1 MKALTRLRDINSF
14 KDSLKKLALNNR
26 MPIEEQE
33 YILSTALLFIQ
44 YYNKDKKLLSYLDIA
59 YYIILK
65 YSLNYNNYEP
75 LLDFSSQFGF
85 YPIAKWIRANKIPND
100 SILDNIQESA
110 IDAFFKN
117 PMSDY
122 IETLEQNNQRAK
134 LINNS
139 AKEISYIAP
148 TSFGKS
154 EIIQEYLQKYNNQ
167 YHKVGVIV
175 PSKSLLIQTYKS
187 LRARNLNYKFILHDE
202 MYNGESDI
210 LGILTQE
217 RASSLIRRKKL
228 IFDILFIDEAHNLLD
243 RDNRSL
249 ILARLIESA
258 KLINPELKI
267 LYLSPLIQNSQN
279 LAIGNSQIEQYS
291 VNFNIKSYEI
301 YRLSNRNALS
311 MYDRYIDVEYPVS
324 VEQGYFECIINHS
337 LKKNFI
343 YTYRPKY
350 VEILA
355 KELYRK
361 LPQIE
366 INPSLREII
375 NILKS
380 EVHELFYV
388 TQILN
393 KGLLFIHGKIPD
405 LIKEFLEYC
414 FKTTPSLKYL
424 IANSVILE
432 GINLPIDR
440 LFITNTRGLQGKEL
454 TNLIG
459 RVNRLN
465 YVFNENENSLSK
477 LIPQIFFL
485 ENKEYNSGNASMIN
499 KIKLLRKR
507 TFADSV
513 NNPNLKEYNDEN
525 NGHISEDNDI
535 YSQNEV
541 LLNSLVNPSQRIE
554 DYILSHIIENQI
566 YEFYDEKMTF
576 NGQQELA
583 KKITTKLT
591 TYRRDFANKDY
602 ELLDKIYY
610 FFVLGLMGIDSDDKK
625 SDKSLKRLH
634 YEYTRNFYTNF
645 ITDIIRYSISDKI
658 KWFYGNFMYRIKEK
672 KGTLLFVG
680 HSFGEVNRE
689 SLSYD
694 HSQNVYVDLESKN
707 EIELINL
714 ALVKLKIEED
724 FVSFKLNK
732 LIFMLY
738 DLEVI
743 SEDEYNKYVYGTT
756 DTTVINYCKLGL
768 SISSISKLI
777 SDNQIQN
784 IALDQYGNIIS
795 NSDFWEYVNEQPK
808 LFQFEIKKYITES

>member
-1 MKALTRLRDINSF
+1 MKALTRLRYIHYF
-14 KDSLKKLALNNR
+14 KDSLRKLALNNR
-26 MPIEEQE
+26 MSIEEQE

-85 YPIAKWIRANKIPND
+85 YPIAKWIRANKIPSD
-100 SILDNIQESA
+100 SILDNIQDAA
-110 IDAFFKN
+110 IDAFFEN
-117 PMSDY
+117 PMSNY
-122 IETLEQNNQRAK
+122 IETLEQNNQRTK
-134 LINNS
+134 LINNQI
-139 AKEISYIAP
+139 KEISYVAP

-154 EIIQEYLQKYNNQ
+154 EIIQEYLIKHSNQ
-167 YHKVGVIV
+167 FHKIGVIV
-175 PSKSLLIQTYKS
+175 PSKSLLVQTYKS
-187 LRARNLNYKFILHDE
+187 LRERNLNYKFILHDE

-279 LAIGNSQIEQYS
+279 LAIGNSQIQQYS

-301 YRLSNRNALS
+301 YRLSSHNALS

-324 VEQGYFECIINHS
+324 EEQGYFECIINHS

-366 INPSLREII
+366 IDPSLREII

-414 FKTTPSLKYL
+414 FKTTPSLRYL

-465 YVFNENENSLSK
+465 YVFNENESSLSK

-507 TFADSV
+507 TFADNV
-513 NNPNLKEYNDEN
+513 NNPNLERYNDEDSEHKN
-525 NGHISEDNDI
+525 EDNDI

-541 LLNSLVNPSQRIE
+541 LLNSLVNPSQNLE

-576 NGQQELA
+576 ENQKELA
-583 KKITTKLT
+583 KTINAKLT
-591 TYRRDFANKDY
+591 VYRKDLANNNY
-602 ELLDKIYY
+602 NLLDKIYY
-610 FFVLGLMGIDSDDKK
+610 FFVLGIMGNDNTDKK
-625 SDKSLKRLH
+625 SDKAIKRLH
-634 YEYTRNFYTNF
+634 YKDTRDFYTTF
-645 ITDIIRYSISDKI
+645 ITNIIKYSISDKI
-658 KWFYGNFMYRIKEK
+658 KWFYGNFMYRIKES
-672 KGTLLFVG
+672 KGTLLYVG

-694 HSQNVYVDLESKN
+694 HSQNVYVDLENKT
-707 EIELINL
+707 ETELINL
-714 ALVKLKIEED
+714 ALIKLKIEED

-732 LIFMLY
+732 MIFMLY

-743 SEDEYNKYVYGTT
+743 SEEDYNKYVYGTT
-756 DTTVINYCKLGL
+756 DTNIINYCKLGL
-768 SISSISKLI
+768 SISCISKLI
-777 SDNQIQN
+777 SDKQIHN
-784 IALDQYGNIIS
+784 IALNQYGNIIS
-795 NSDFWEYVNEQPK
+795 NSDFWEYVNEQPN
-808 LFQFEIKKYITES
+808 LFQFEIRKYISEN

>member
-1 MKALTRLRDINSF
+1 MKNLTRLRDINLFRNIF
-14 KDSLKKLALNNR
+14 KKLTLNEVMSLK
-26 MPIEEQE
+26 EQE
-33 YILSTALLFIQ
+33 YILSISLLFIH
-44 YYNKDKKLLSYLDIA
+44 YYNKDKKTLSYLDIA

-65 YSLNYNNYEP
+65 YSLNQDNYEP

-85 YPIAKWIRANKIPND
+85 YPIVKWIRENKLINE

-110 IDAFFKN
+110 IEAFFKN
-117 PMSDY
+117 PMSLY
-122 IETLEQNNQRAK
+122 IETLEQNNQRTNI
-134 LINNS
+134 INNP

-154 EIIQEYLQKYNNQ
+154 EIIQEYLHKYNDQ

-175 PSKSLLIQTYKS
+175 PSKSLLVQTYKS
-187 LRARNLNYKFILHDE
+187 LKERNLNYKFILHDE

-228 IFDILFIDEAHNLLD
+228 VFDILFIDEAHNLLD

-258 KLINPELKI
+258 KLLNPELKI
-267 LYLSPLIQNSQN
+267 IYLSPLIEDSRN
-279 LAIGNSQIEQYS
+279 LAIGDSQIEQYS
-291 VNFNIKSYEI
+291 INFNIKSYEI
-301 YRLSNRNALS
+301 YVLSNSNELS
-311 MYDRYIDVEYPVS
+311 IYDKYIDVLYPIS

-343 YTYRPKY
+343 YTYRPKL

-355 KELYRK
+355 KELYNK

-366 INPSLREII
+366 QDASLREII

-388 TQILN
+388 TQILD
-393 KGLLFIHGKIPD
+393 KGVLFIHGKIPD

-414 FKTTPSLKYL
+414 FKNTPTLKYL

-440 LFITNTRGLQGKEL
+440 LFITNTRSLYGKEL

-465 YVFNENENSLSK
+465 YVFNQNNLSK
-477 LIPQIFFL
+477 LIPHIFFL
-485 ENKEYNSGNASMIN
+485 ENKEYNSGYESMIN

-507 TFADSV
+507 TFPDEV
-513 NNPNLKEYNDEN
+513 TNPNLKEYNDKKNE
-525 NGHISEDNDI
+525 HKDEDKDI
-535 YSQNEV
+535 YLQNNI
-541 LLNSLVNPSQRIE
+541 LINSLINPFQDSDE
-554 DYILSHIIENQI
+554 HVLSHIVENQI

-576 NGQQELA
+576 DGQKELA
-583 KKITTKLT
+583 KKINAKLII
-591 TYRRDFANKDY
+591 YKRDLVNQNY
-602 ELLDKIYY
+602 TLLDKIYF
-610 FFVLGLMGIDSDDKK
+610 FFVLELMSKDNNDKK
-625 SDKSLKRLH
+625 SDKAIKRLH
-634 YEYTRNFYTNF
+634 HEDTRNFYTNF
-645 ITDIIRYSISDKI
+645 ITNIIRYSISDKI
-658 KWFYGNFMYRIKEK
+658 KWFYNNFLYRIKEN
-672 KGTLLFVG
+672 KGILLYVG

-689 SLSYD
+689 SQSYD
-694 HSQNVYVDLESKN
+694 HSQNVYVNLENKS

-732 LIFMLY
+732 MIFMLY

-743 SEDEYNKYVYGTT
+743 SEEEYNSYVYGTT
-756 DTTVINYCKLGL
+756 DIIIINYCKLGL

-777 SDNQIQN
+777 LDDQIHN
-784 IALDQYGNIIS
+784 IALNEYGNIIS
-795 NSDFWEYVNEQPK
+795 KPEFWEYVNTQPK
-808 LFQFEIKKYITES
+808 LFQFEIRKYIIEN